1 LFVCLFVTDRIYIA
15 MISREGNNQKEL
27 SVKAGDVIEV

>member
-1 LFVCLFVTDRIYIA
+1 